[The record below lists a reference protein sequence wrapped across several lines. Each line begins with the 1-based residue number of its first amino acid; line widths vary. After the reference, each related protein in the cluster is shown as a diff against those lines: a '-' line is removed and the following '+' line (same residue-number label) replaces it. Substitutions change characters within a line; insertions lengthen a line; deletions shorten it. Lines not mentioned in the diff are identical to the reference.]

1 MTHPVPPWARP
12 LLLAAAYLQR
22 LTGTDLPLLDADPLQ
37 GTGLPLLE
45 RFAEACK
52 LRPPQPPRVRPRRG
66 AARRNRQAAA
76 ETVWP
81 RCTAHHHYRWATTE
95 EMNGCPQPPAHTRPR
110 RTTPAP

>member
-1 MTHPVPPWARP
+1 DLP
-12 LLLAAAYLQR
+12 LLDADPLQG
-22 LTGTDLPLLDADPLQ
+22 TGLPLLDADPLQ

-66 AARRNRQAAA
+66 AARRNRQVAA

-81 RCTAHHHYRWATTE
+81 WCTAHHHYRWAATE
-95 EMNGCPQPPAHTRPR
+95 EMNGCPQPPVHTRPR